1 MNGQLIIGQGR
12 LTTPAIYEDI
22 KEPKKLKKE
31 VTSMSYQN
39 SKQNLKDDDLIQKA
53 DKILQEAIANKRK
66 SVLFSKKEYSQSD
79 LAKLGQVLPRL
90 GYDVTATYNWH
101 QIVGQSVN
109 LTNYGNIQHGI
120 LHAYWTQAGIDDK
133 EYHIELGPGKVLQN
147 DVDFVIVQLL
157 YNSVKKYVAL
167 QGQEVNR
174 DTFNKGIH
182 EYIGNGAVA
191 VHVGALYDLR
201 HPDEVDD

>member
-1 MNGQLIIGQGR
+1 M
-12 LTTPAIYEDI
+12 
-22 KEPKKLKKE
+22 
-31 VTSMSYQN
+31 SMSYPTN
-39 SKQNLKDDDLIQKA
+39 EQNLKDDDLIQKA
-53 DKILQEAIANKRK
+53 DKILQEAIANKQDYVSFNK
-66 SVLFSKKEYSQSD
+66 HEYSPSE
-79 LAKLGQVLPRL
+79 LAELGRVLSRL
-90 GYDVTATYNWH
+90 GYDVTASH
-101 QIVGQSVN
+101 EGQKIIHLSVN
-109 LTNYGNIQHGI
+109 LTNYGNFQHAI
-120 LHAYWTQAGIDDK
+120 LNAYWTQASTDDK

-174 DTFNKGIH
+174 DTFNEGIH

-201 HPDEVDD
+201 HPNEVDD